1 MLRRIMATVA
11 FATALF
17 ILWLIAAGSALSTAL
32 TLGLLIFLA
41 ILTVMIGWDNL
52 KESIVEEMENAQRQV
67 IPRLSNQESVD
78 GHECRSWSMIQTDP
92 VVRFHA
98 SPLPEADATP
108 LQLAASL
115 QLSRRPPDE
124 TR

>member
-1 MLRRIMATVA
+1 MATVA

-17 ILWLIAAGSALSTAL
+17 TLGLFAAGSALSTAL

-52 KESIVEEMENAQRQV
+52 KESIVEEMENAQPQV
-67 IPRLSNQESVD
+67 IPGSANQESVD
-78 GHECRSWSMIQTDP
+78 GHECRGWSMIQTDP
-92 VVRFHA
+92 VARFHP

-108 LQLAASL
+108 LQLATSH
-115 QLSRRPPDE
+115 QLSRRPPGE